1 MFTLSTYDRDN
12 ALSNTNSNTQRAHLP
27 DLDWSPL
34 SKLPQCKL
42 QIVHRLPNEEQDDE
56 IRDEEGCPS
65 ILVGQLGKSPD
76 ISNSHRETDTGE
88 YKLPFGSPVFSLFF
102 PSLSVGLRKC

>member
-34 SKLPQCKL
+34 SKLSECKL
-42 QIVHRLPNEEQDDE
+42 QVVHRLPDQDKDYE
-56 IRDEEGCPS
+56 IR
-65 ILVGQLGKSPD
+65 
-76 ISNSHRETDTGE
+76 N
-88 YKLPFGSPVFSLFF
+88 
-102 PSLSVGLRKC
+102 

>member
-1 MFTLSTYDRDN
+1 MFSLSTYDRDN

-42 QIVHRLPNEEQDDE
+42 QIVHRLPNQEQDDE
-56 IRDEEGCPS
+56 VRNEEGSPS
-65 ILVGQLGKSPD
+65 IFVGQLGKSPN
-76 ISNSHRETDTGE
+76 ISDSHRESDTGE
-88 YKLPFGSPVFSLFF
+88 NELPF
-102 PSLSVGLRKC
+102 

>member
-42 QIVHRLPNEEQDDE
+42 QIVHRLPNEKEDDE

-65 ILVGQLGKSPD
+65 IFVGQLGKSPD